1 MDVII
6 KEHCL
11 PSSAQ
16 QPRAPSRGNLPTRQR
31 VALIANRLFVPGV
44 SGWTLPWSL
53 LVTAFLA
60 TPTTV
65 VFASDE
71 TAARDLA
78 QSSGCFKC
86 HGVDKKKDG
95 PALRDVA
102 AKYKG
107 VADAETKL
115 IYHVTSGEMVK
126 FDDGHEEHHKKVKT
140 DSQNDT
146 RNLVQWILAL
156 PGGTK
161 P

>member
-1 MDVII
+1 MFR
-6 KEHCL
+6 EHFFVL
-11 PSSAQ
+11 LRSLT
-16 QPRAPSRGNLPTRQR
+16 SRTRL
-31 VALIANRLFVPGV
+31 ALLTGLLTCIGFLIAPGAV
-44 SGWTLPWSL
+44 L
-53 LVTAFLA
+53 
-60 TPTTV
+60 
-65 VFASDE
+65 ASDE
-71 TAARDLA
+71 AAARDLA

-140 DSQNDT
+140 NSPSET
-146 RNLVQWILAL
+146 RNLVQWILSL
-156 PGGTK
+156 EGGTK

>member
-6 KEHCL
+6 QEHF
-11 PSSAQ
+11 
-16 QPRAPSRGNLPTRQR
+16 SRT
-31 VALIANRLFVPGV
+31 V
-44 SGWTLPWSL
+44 WTLVWAL
-53 LVTAFLA
+53 LCTAFLMTPVTASA
-60 TPTTV
+60 T
-65 VFASDE
+65 DE
-71 TAARDLA
+71 AAAKDLA

-107 VADAETKL
+107 VSDAETKL
-115 IYHVTSGEMVK
+115 INHVTSGEMVK

-140 DSQNDT
+140 NSPTDT
-146 RNLVQWILAL
+146 RNLVQWILDL